1 MGLAPSLFV
10 SFDASV
16 LYAADNATPTSG
28 AIGYVVED
36 ATTVHVEGSR
46 SVEAFVS
53 NTALEYRAL
62 AAAARAVDERF
73 DRVGT
78 LHVHGDADAVIRAV
92 DPDDESTPSERVAR
106 RRVEAVRERLA
117 DVPTVTYRAV
127 SRERNGRAH
136 DLARA
141 GHDPDG
147 EFGRDADH
155 DFDRDGSDGHGRGV
169 GGG

>member
-1 MGLAPSLFV
+1 MFARAVPDGDMALPPSLFV

-36 ATTVHVEGSR
+36 ATAVHVEGSR
-46 SVEAFVS
+46 SVDVVVS
-53 NTALEYRAL
+53 STALEYRAL
-62 AAAARAVDERF
+62 AAAARAVDAQF

-78 LHVHGDADAVIRAV
+78 LHVHGDADAVVRAV
-92 DPDDESTPSERVAR
+92 DPEEETTPSGRVAR
-106 RRVEAVRERLA
+106 RRVEAIREHFA

-141 GHDPDG
+141 GHDRDPGRGGDG
-147 EFGRDADH
+147 D
-155 DFDRDGSDGHGRGV
+155 RGV